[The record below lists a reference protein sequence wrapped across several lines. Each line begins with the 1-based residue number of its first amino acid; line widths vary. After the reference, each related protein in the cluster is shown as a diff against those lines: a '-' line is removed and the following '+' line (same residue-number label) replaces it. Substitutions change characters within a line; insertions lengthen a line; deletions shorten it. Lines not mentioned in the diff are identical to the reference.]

1 LRQEVATL
9 ALKAAEQILQKEI
22 NKAEHNDII
31 AKVSSQ
37 LGQA

>member
-1 LRQEVATL
+1 
-9 ALKAAEQILQKEI
+9 LQKEI